1 MAKKLTVPQ
10 TGTQPAKES
19 TPMENMINGHVAH
32 LEQPKEVVAA
42 STVKSS
48 EKKPVNFLCDA
59 DLLYE
64 FKLYCARNRRT
75 MTSVLEN
82 AITQII
88 KGDKLSSGQE

>member
-19 TPMENMINGHVAH
+19 TPMENMINGHVAP
-32 LEQPKEVVAA
+32 LEQPKETIVPV
-42 STVKSS
+42 VKSTD
-48 EKKPVNFLCDA
+48 KRPVNFLCDA
-59 DLLYE
+59 ELLYK

-82 AITQII
+82 AITQIL
-88 KGDKLSSGQE
+88 KGDELSSYK